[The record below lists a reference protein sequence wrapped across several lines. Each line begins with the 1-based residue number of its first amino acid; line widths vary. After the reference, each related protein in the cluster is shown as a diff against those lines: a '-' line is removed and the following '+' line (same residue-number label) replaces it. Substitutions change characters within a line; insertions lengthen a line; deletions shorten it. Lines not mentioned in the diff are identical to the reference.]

1 MLADDL
7 RCALE
12 SVGAVVIGPV
22 GQLEGALDLIEAEGR
37 IDGAVL
43 DVNLGGQPVFAAAD
57 RLIARQVPVVFTTG
71 YDASAIPA
79 RYSDIPR
86 CEKPLD
92 IGKLTGAIGRLLP
105 Q

>member
-1 MLADDL
+1 MVEHPLQGRRLLIIEDEYMLADDL

-43 DVNLGGQPVFAAAD
+43 DVNLG
-57 RLIARQVPVVFTTG
+57 
-71 YDASAIPA
+71 DASAIPA

>member
-22 GQLEGALDLIEAEGR
+22 GQLEGALDLIKAEGR

-43 DVNLGGQPVFAAAD
+43 DVNLGGQPVFAAA
-57 RLIARQVPVVFTTG
+57 ARQVPVVFTTG